1 MQTAM
6 SGSNKIRGNFEEKSL
21 MEQFELL
28 ASVYETSFKTRMW
41 AI

>member
-1 MQTAM
+1 
-6 SGSNKIRGNFEEKSL
+6 

-28 ASVYETSFKTRMW
+28 ANIYETSFKTRMW